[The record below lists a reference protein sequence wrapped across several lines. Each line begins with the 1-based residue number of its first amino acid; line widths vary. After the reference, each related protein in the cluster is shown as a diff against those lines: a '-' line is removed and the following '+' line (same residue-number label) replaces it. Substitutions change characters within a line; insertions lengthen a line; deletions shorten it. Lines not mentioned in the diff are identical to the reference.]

1 MAEFITTEAIPEDK
15 QDSLQ
20 KVWDAVKSVF
30 SERESIGY
38 WRYPLFLSIGDRR
51 REPDILICDR
61 HLGTIIIQVL
71 DITIEQVISFNEG
84 NLQLQNFEDN
94 PLALTQQY
102 TQVLKTYGDAEAKI
116 KDKITGRSL
125 LALPLISTE
134 QWQERGLSGLED
146 GSVLIFAN
154 QLGKVGLR
162 ERIERALPQMVGT
175 GTRDEQEWE
184 TLLTV
189 ISGTPILRKQFHQL
203 DANNQK
209 TRAHILATLQE
220 QMYGWDAQQ
229 EWIGKSITPGAQRV
243 RGIAGSGKTVLFCQ
257 KAAMMH
263 LKHPNWD
270 IALVFFTRSLYDQ
283 IIDLISKW
291 IDRFSNG
298 EIRYNPEFSKLK
310 VLHAWGAKERQGL
323 YRYICQTHN
332 QQPGAVENTKEK
344 SPQRG
349 LADLTKGLLAQ
360 TEIKPVFDAILID
373 EGQDLVTETDLKYE
387 DKQAIYWLAYLAL
400 KPVAADQPEQR
411 RLIWAFDEAQNLST
425 SVVPEGKE
433 VFGASLSQMLGGES
447 GGIYPG
453 GARKAYDM
461 KCGYR
466 TPAQILTIA
475 YAIGAGWLRPQGF
488 IKRGRMRK
496 ADFESI
502 GYEVE
507 GDFRTVDTP
516 ITLTRP
522 KYNSPNPLPELWG
535 ESVLNFS
542 TYNSRQ
548 EELSALVEKI
558 NHNLSGDR
566 LKPSRDILIIA
577 LGYTNPPYYEA
588 SQLQR
593 EIANF
598 LLEQGINIYIPSA
611 LQPNQTNPK
620 YPHSNPDLFWD
631 STGRGITISSI
642 DRAKGNEADLVYV
655 VGLDNIAKHEDDF
668 SLRNQLFVAL
678 TRTRGWVELS
688 GTGDYPFYEEM
699 RQVINS
705 GDTFTFTIKSKAKIE
720 DERSEDTAQQYL

>member
-20 KVWDAVKSVF
+20 KVWDAVKNVF

-51 REPDILICDR
+51 KEPDILLCDR
-61 HLGTIIIQVL
+61 YLGIIIIQVL
-71 DITIEQVISFNEG
+71 DITIEQVISFHEG
-84 NLQLQNFEDN
+84 NLELQNIEDN
-94 PLALTQQY
+94 PLASTQKY
-102 TQVLKTYGDAEAKI
+102 TQALRNYGDAHAKI

-125 LALPLISTE
+125 LAFPFISTE

-146 GSVLIFAN
+146 GSALIFAN
-154 QLGKVGLR
+154 QLGKVGLK

-189 ISGTPILRKQFHQL
+189 ISGTPILRKQFRQL
-203 DANNQK
+203 DTNNQK
-209 TRAHILATLQE
+209 TRAYILANLQE
-220 QMYGWDAQQ
+220 QMYAWDAQQ
-229 EWIGKSITPGAQRV
+229 EWIGKSIPPGAQRV

-263 LKHPNWD
+263 LKHPDWD

-360 TEIKPVFDAILID
+360 TEIKPLFDAILID

-400 KPVAADQPEQR
+400 KPVAADKPEQR
-411 RLIWAFDEAQNLST
+411 RLIWAFDEAQSLST

-453 GARKAYDM
+453 GARKGYDM

-475 YAIGAGWLRPQGF
+475 YGIGAGLLRPQGF

-516 ITLTRP
+516 ITLRRP

-535 ESVLNFS
+535 ESVLNFN

-548 EELSALVEKI
+548 EELTALVEKI

-577 LGYTNPPYYEA
+577 LGYTNPPNYEGN
-588 SQLQR
+588 QLQR

-642 DRAKGNEADLVYV
+642 DRAKGNEADLVYI

-699 RQVINS
+699 RQVISS

-720 DERSEDTAQQYL
+720 DERSEDIAQQYL